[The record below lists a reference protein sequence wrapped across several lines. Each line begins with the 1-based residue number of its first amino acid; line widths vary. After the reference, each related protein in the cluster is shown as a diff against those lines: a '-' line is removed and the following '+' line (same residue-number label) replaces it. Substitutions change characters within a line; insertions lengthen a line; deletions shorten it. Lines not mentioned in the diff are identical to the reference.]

1 MAPSNTTA
9 AIITQSSEN
18 WLDKIILR
26 VGREGEGGRK
36 REKDREREG
45 ANPEAERKKVAH
57 RREIE
62 RKKRD
67 TSEFAT
73 PRKHYF

>member
-1 MAPSNTTA
+1 MWRHRTQPLQLSHNPAKTGWIKPSL
-9 AIITQSSEN
+9 E
-18 WLDKIILR
+18 LGEKE
-26 VGREGEGGRK
+26 REGERGRK
-36 REKDREREG
+36 TEREG